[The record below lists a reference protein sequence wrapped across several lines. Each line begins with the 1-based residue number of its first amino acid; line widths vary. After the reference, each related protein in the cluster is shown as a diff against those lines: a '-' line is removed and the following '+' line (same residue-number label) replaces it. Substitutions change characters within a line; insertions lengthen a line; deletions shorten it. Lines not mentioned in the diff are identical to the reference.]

1 MNKIMQMS
9 LQYDEILKKI
19 VGDIVLS
26 ENVGIAL
33 KLWREKLNVKQVDLA
48 RQLSISPAVLSDYES
63 GKRSSPGTM
72 FVKKYVKALVEIDQ
86 KGNKILGRLDV
97 PISESAILS
106 IGEYRQPVRAQ
117 QIVDAL
123 GAKVLVGEE
132 CLNNPI
138 FGFTVL
144 DSIKTILTMSG
155 LDFIK
160 IFGYNSERVLVFT
173 KVGLGRSPI
182 VAIRVS
188 QIKPRMVLLHGLK
201 EVDPLAI
208 EISKKE
214 CMVLGVVTLPTEN
227 DIIANLLGLQK
238 LKPP

>member
-1 MNKIMQMS
+1 M
-9 LQYDEILKKI
+9 KKI

-26 ENVGIAL
+26 DNVGISL
-33 KLWREKLNVKQVDLA
+33 KMWREKLNVKQVNLA
-48 RQLSISPAVLSDYES
+48 RQLGISPAVLSDYES
-63 GKRSSPGTM
+63 GKRNSPGTI
-72 FVKKYVKALVEIDQ
+72 FVKKYIKALVEIDQ
-86 KGNKILGRLDV
+86 KGNKILGKLNA

-106 IGEYRQPVRAQ
+106 IGEYKHPVSAKQ
-117 QIVDAL
+117 VIDAL
-123 GAKVLVGEE
+123 KAEVLVGEE
-132 CLNNPI
+132 CINQQI
-138 FGFTVL
+138 HGYTVL

-188 QIKPRMVLLHGLK
+188 QIKPRVVILHGPK

-208 EISKKE
+208 EIAKKE
-214 CMVLGVVTLPTEN
+214 CIVLGVTLLPSEN
-227 DIIANLLGLQK
+227 DIIASLSKLQN
-238 LKPP
+238 LKPLVSSI